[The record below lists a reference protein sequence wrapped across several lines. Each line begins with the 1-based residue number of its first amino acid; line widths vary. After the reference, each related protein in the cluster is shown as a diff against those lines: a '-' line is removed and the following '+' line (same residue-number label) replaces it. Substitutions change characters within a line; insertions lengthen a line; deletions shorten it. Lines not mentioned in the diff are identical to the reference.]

1 MFVSKVYLHKP
12 EGQCDE
18 LTQCTVEVLAH
29 NKPLQ
34 QRFIMAIKYRLEMR
48 LQHAIPQAVEHLLKA
63 VTYRG
68 DKIRKELVKHV
79 LFWMPHVH
87 IPDEAPSETVRQL
100 VDALQA
106 PTPVRPYQELLQ
118 VIAGSLM
125 PTRISKGP
133 FIDNHPY
140 TCLSE
145 GCAIV
150 ADHCFWI
157 IERYKDKRTGTIKT
171 APEEVRIGL
180 LLAIQAYQSQ
190 RQEALLEAIVQDF
203 PEADVVSLSLS
214 ERLTI
219 SHAWETGEFSV
230 DALDPSNARD
240 KRVLELGTKIIALV
254 KQYRLSKEVQP
265 ASQE

>member
-1 MFVSKVYLHKP
+1 LHKP

-118 VIAGSLM
+118 VIA
-125 PTRISKGP
+125 
-133 FIDNHPY
+133 
-140 TCLSE
+140 

-265 ASQE
+265 ASQERSAVTN